1 MLTTMAKGRTFDY
14 SHNVGRSSQSGMG
27 FYFPTRSTTGDGD
40 VVYVVSRGGEN
51 LSGVAWDK
59 TGYGARVSKLSI
71 GTESGDEE
79 FLGEFGGYGTGDGE
93 FIWPSGI
100 ARDKHGNLF
109 VTDEWLNRV
118 SIFDP
123 DGKFLSAWS
132 TLEDGVEGPNGASDI
147 AISADQIVYITDS
160 RSHEVKVFE
169 IDGSFLNK
177 WGGHGI
183 SQGQFDGPW
192 GVTIDGEGS
201 VYVVDHLNHRVQKF
215 SHEGDWILEFGGFG
229 TEDHRLFYPCGIAV
243 DPEGDIYVSDWT
255 HNGWHEGKVKI
266 FGPDGE
272 HIAVLIG
279 DAVELSKWGQ
289 MTVDANVD
297 VLKARRRV
305 RTTEPEWRFSM
316 PTGITF
322 DEDKNRI
329 IIADQQRGR
338 VQIYNKLNSFV
349 DCQLNL

>member
-14 SHNVGRSSQSGMG
+14 SHNVGRSAQSGMG
-27 FYFPTRSTTGDGD
+27 FSNPTRSTTGEGD
-40 VVYVVSRGGEN
+40 VVYVVNRGGEN

-59 TGYGARVSKLSI
+59 TGFGARVSKLSI
-71 GTESGDEE
+71 GTKSGDEE

-109 VTDEWLNRV
+109 VTDEWLTRV
-118 SIFDP
+118 SIIDP

-201 VYVVDHLNHRVQKF
+201 VYVVDHLNHRVQKV
-215 SHEGDWILEFGGFG
+215 SHEGDWIL
-229 TEDHRLFYPCGIAV
+229 
-243 DPEGDIYVSDWT
+243 
-255 HNGWHEGKVKI
+255 
-266 FGPDGE
+266 
-272 HIAVLIG
+272 
-279 DAVELSKWGQ
+279 
-289 MTVDANVD
+289 
-297 VLKARRRV
+297 
-305 RTTEPEWRFSM
+305 
-316 PTGITF
+316 
-322 DEDKNRI
+322 
-329 IIADQQRGR
+329 
-338 VQIYNKLNSFV
+338 
-349 DCQLNL
+349 